1 MKPYRT
7 FCGHT
12 SRQQRRRYWAF
23 GGFVGMSIVMYV
35 LFYFSHPLFVR
46 IGIVVPRATVSVVS
60 AVRRKLCTVT
70 VRV

>member
-1 MKPYRT
+1 
-7 FCGHT
+7 
-12 SRQQRRRYWAF
+12 
-23 GGFVGMSIVMYV
+23 MSIVMYV
-35 LFYFSHPLFVR
+35 LFYFSHPLFVP